1 MNQHSMDLSVTLK
14 GPTQSLHLKNPVL
27 TASGT
32 FGYGMEFAP
41 YGDLTSLGGIIVKG
55 LSLLPRDGNPCPR
68 IVETTAGMLNAVGL
82 QNDGVEA
89 FCKEKLPRLPWQHLP
104 VIANLYA
111 TSPAEFG
118 ELAARLNEEEGVA
131 ALEVNVSCP
140 NVKSGGIL
148 FGQDP
153 KLAAAVTRAARDAA
167 PNKPLIIKLSPNVT
181 DIALMARSVQ
191 DAGADMISCIN
202 TLSGMAVDVAR
213 RKPRLA
219 NVIGGLS
226 GPAIKPVA
234 LRCVWQTARAVS
246 IPVIGIGG
254 IVCAEDVLEFIL
266 VGAHAVQIG
275 TGNFLSPDC
284 AFSIVSELPA
294 ACARLAQGH
303 IHLVAHFPHSV
314 DDLIHRD
321 LAHNARQGHIS
332 RCKRVDRAAHVPFH
346 AGDFHQACH
355 RVAHKTHQVLERH
368 GGRVSHGVHVRPAHM
383 ADGCCC
389 HRRAGADLRLTA
401 ARCAGQE
408 RAVGDHLSH
417 AGSHIHGLHHRLLR
431 NLMLHKIRDEHRRQ
445 HPAGPRRR
453 RGKDTFHAGIV
464 AAHLQGYGHDLRHEV
479 PADRIPLLLVLLH
492 QASLAAHKPAP
503 GYAVRLIGLHILQ
516 HDPPHAGH
524 LIPGR
529 LLRHVPLCAV
539 LNLNRFPEGD
549 AVLLASCFDLFY

>member
-191 DAGADMISCIN
+191 DAGADMIACIN

-234 LRCVWQTARAVS
+234 LRCVWQVCNAVK

-254 IVCAEDVLEFIL
+254 ITCAQDVLEFIL
-266 VGAHAVQIG
+266 VGAHAVEIG
-275 TGNFLSPDC
+275 TMNFVRPDA
-284 AFSIVSELPA
+284 AFRIAEELPHL
-294 ACARLAQGH
+294 CQQLGIKNLAE
-303 IHLVAHFPHSV
+303 F
-314 DDLIHRD
+314 
-321 LAHNARQGHIS
+321 
-332 RCKRVDRAAHVPFH
+332 
-346 AGDFHQACH
+346 
-355 RVAHKTHQVLERH
+355 
-368 GGRVSHGVHVRPAHM
+368 
-383 ADGCCC
+383 
-389 HRRAGADLRLTA
+389 
-401 ARCAGQE
+401 
-408 RAVGDHLSH
+408 
-417 AGSHIHGLHHRLLR
+417 
-431 NLMLHKIRDEHRRQ
+431 
-445 HPAGPRRR
+445 
-453 RGKDTFHAGIV
+453 RGT
-464 AAHLQGYGHDLRHEV
+464 LQL
-479 PADRIPLLLVLLH
+479 
-492 QASLAAHKPAP
+492 
-503 GYAVRLIGLHILQ
+503 
-516 HDPPHAGH
+516 
-524 LIPGR
+524 
-529 LLRHVPLCAV
+529 
-539 LNLNRFPEGD
+539 
-549 AVLLASCFDLFY
+549 

>member
-89 FCKEKLPRLPWQHLP
+89 FCKEKLPSLPWQHLP

-118 ELAARLNEEEGVA
+118 ELAARLDAEEGVA

-153 KLAAAVTRAARDAA
+153 GLAAAVTRAVRDAA

-213 RKPRLA
+213 RAPRLA

-234 LRCVWQTARAVS
+234 LRCVWQVCQAVD
-246 IPVIGIGG
+246 IPVIGLGG
-254 IVCAEDVLEFIL
+254 ICSAEDVLEFIL

-275 TGNFLSPDC
+275 TANFISPDR
-284 AFSIVSELPA
+284 AFEIVKELPA
-294 ACARLAQGH
+294 VC
-303 IHLVAHFPHSV
+303 
-314 DDLIHRD
+314 
-321 LAHNARQGHIS
+321 RQLGVTS
-332 RCKRVDRAAHVPFH
+332 LDELR
-346 AGDFHQACH
+346 GSL
-355 RVAHKTHQVLERH
+355 KT
-368 GGRVSHGVHVRPAHM
+368 A
-383 ADGCCC
+383 
-389 HRRAGADLRLTA
+389 
-401 ARCAGQE
+401 
-408 RAVGDHLSH
+408 
-417 AGSHIHGLHHRLLR
+417 
-431 NLMLHKIRDEHRRQ
+431 
-445 HPAGPRRR
+445 
-453 RGKDTFHAGIV
+453 
-464 AAHLQGYGHDLRHEV
+464 
-479 PADRIPLLLVLLH
+479 
-492 QASLAAHKPAP
+492 
-503 GYAVRLIGLHILQ
+503 
-516 HDPPHAGH
+516 
-524 LIPGR
+524 
-529 LLRHVPLCAV
+529 
-539 LNLNRFPEGD
+539 
-549 AVLLASCFDLFY
+549 

>member
-89 FCKEKLPRLPWQHLP
+89 FCKEKLPRLPWQQLP

-234 LRCVWQTARAVS
+234 LRCVWQVCKAVD
-246 IPVIGIGG
+246 IPVIGLGG
-254 IVCAEDVLEFIL
+254 ISSAEDVLEFIL

-275 TGNFLSPDC
+275 TANFISPDR
-284 AFSIVSELPA
+284 AFEIVKELPA
-294 ACARLAQGH
+294 VC
-303 IHLVAHFPHSV
+303 
-314 DDLIHRD
+314 
-321 LAHNARQGHIS
+321 RQLGVTS
-332 RCKRVDRAAHVPFH
+332 LDELR
-346 AGDFHQACH
+346 GSL
-355 RVAHKTHQVLERH
+355 KT
-368 GGRVSHGVHVRPAHM
+368 A
-383 ADGCCC
+383 
-389 HRRAGADLRLTA
+389 
-401 ARCAGQE
+401 
-408 RAVGDHLSH
+408 
-417 AGSHIHGLHHRLLR
+417 
-431 NLMLHKIRDEHRRQ
+431 
-445 HPAGPRRR
+445 
-453 RGKDTFHAGIV
+453 
-464 AAHLQGYGHDLRHEV
+464 
-479 PADRIPLLLVLLH
+479 
-492 QASLAAHKPAP
+492 
-503 GYAVRLIGLHILQ
+503 
-516 HDPPHAGH
+516 
-524 LIPGR
+524 
-529 LLRHVPLCAV
+529 
-539 LNLNRFPEGD
+539 
-549 AVLLASCFDLFY
+549 

>member
-118 ELAARLNEEEGVA
+118 ELAARLDAEEGVA

-153 KLAAAVTRAARDAA
+153 GLAAAVTRAVRDAA

-213 RKPRLA
+213 RAPRLA

-234 LRCVWQTARAVS
+234 LRCVWQVCQAVD
-246 IPVIGIGG
+246 IPVIGLGG
-254 IVCAEDVLEFIL
+254 ICSAEDVLEFIL

-275 TGNFLSPDC
+275 TANFISPDR
-284 AFSIVSELPA
+284 AFEIVKELPA
-294 ACARLAQGH
+294 
-303 IHLVAHFPHSV
+303 V
-314 DDLIHRD
+314 
-321 LAHNARQGHIS
+321 
-332 RCKRVDRAAHVPFH
+332 
-346 AGDFHQACH
+346 
-355 RVAHKTHQVLERH
+355 
-368 GGRVSHGVHVRPAHM
+368 
-383 ADGCCC
+383 
-389 HRRAGADLRLTA
+389 
-401 ARCAGQE
+401 
-408 RAVGDHLSH
+408 
-417 AGSHIHGLHHRLLR
+417 
-431 NLMLHKIRDEHRRQ
+431 
-445 HPAGPRRR
+445 
-453 RGKDTFHAGIV
+453 
-464 AAHLQGYGHDLRHEV
+464 
-479 PADRIPLLLVLLH
+479 
-492 QASLAAHKPAP
+492 
-503 GYAVRLIGLHILQ
+503 
-516 HDPPHAGH
+516 
-524 LIPGR
+524 
-529 LLRHVPLCAV
+529 
-539 LNLNRFPEGD
+539 
-549 AVLLASCFDLFY
+549 